1 MVDRGVCV
9 PEAPEK
15 QPQSKGPNVWAV
27 GFAALF
33 AGYVM
38 GQYSG
43 SGAQQTAAAAP
54 AIPPVVAPAMT
65 EMNAVDLNATDTKAL
80 APATTPAEVVPADA
94 SDANAEDEPDATTN
108 QPAYA
113 YAPAPPPPPA
123 TDNSDTPADLVAS
136 SDDQSS
142 DDTATQPATVASS
155 VPSYQPSYSY
165 SAPSTAYSG
174 SSSNCV
180 GTGCFGVISKIT
192 GLPRTTY
199 VYSYLRKNGTYVQ
212 PYYRSHRH

>member
-1 MVDRGVCV
+1 VRVS
-9 PEAPEK
+9 EAPEK

-33 AGYVM
+33 AGYLM
-38 GQYSG
+38 GQY
-43 SGAQQTAAAAP
+43 GARGTQQAASAAS
-54 AIPPVVAPAMT
+54 AIPPVVAPT
-65 EMNAVDLNATDTKAL
+65 NTDMNAVDMNATDFNATAATT
-80 APATTPAEVVPADA
+80 APAAVVPVDA
-94 SDANAEDEPDATTN
+94 SDTNTDDESDGTTN
-108 QPAYA
+108 QPGYA
-113 YAPAPPPPPA
+113 YAPAPTPPTA
-123 TDNSDTPADLVAS
+123 TDDSDTPAAQVAS

-142 DDTATQPATVASS
+142 DDAAAPAATVTSS

-180 GTGCFGVISKIT
+180 GTGCYGVISNVT

-199 VYSYLRKNGTYVQ
+199 VHGYFRKNGTYVQ